1 MEALFMKADGSTG
14 VAGRATWIGPH
25 VRLEA
30 DDSEVRSALGRVFRP
45 TPVVVDDP
53 SLRTAG
59 TSGAVQLP
67 PGTLMWF
74 REAARVRGEQE
85 GFKVV
90 FVPGGESGAGWD
102 PAGSYRPF
110 AAQVERMER
119 VPSEAMPRE
128 QPGGAKPEG
137 EPS

>member
-1 MEALFMKADGSTG
+1 MEALFTKADG

-25 VRLEA
+25 VRIEA
-30 DDSEVRSALGRVFRP
+30 DDAEVRSGLARVFRP

-74 REAARVRGEQE
+74 REAARLRGGEE
-85 GFKVV
+85 GFRVV
-90 FVPGGESGAGWD
+90 FVPSGEGGSGWD
-102 PAGSYRPF
+102 PAGTYRPF
-110 AAQVERMER
+110 VAQVERMER
-119 VPSEAMPRE
+119 EPSEAAPHE
-128 QPGGAKPEG
+128 QPGGSRPEG